1 MIAVYGCRFDTA
13 AGNRQ
18 NRSIL
23 AQDATFKKLAPGL
36 RLR

>member
-1 MIAVYGCRFDTA
+1 MAGGCRHDA
-13 AGNRQ
+13 AADNRL
-18 NRSIL
+18 NCSIL